1 MTQILQRSSRE
12 SVECDLSE
20 VPCGSFAFKKQW
32 LIQDDT
38 FYVVFWKSAQM
49 PFAAFM
55 FLLIMSRYNS
65 VYVDFIFIFLCA
77 VSVMQLFYIQQAV
90 KLAGVSPEEN

>member
-1 MTQILQRSSRE
+1 
-12 SVECDLSE
+12 
-20 VPCGSFAFKKQW
+20 
-32 LIQDDT
+32 
-38 FYVVFWKSAQM
+38 M

>member
-38 FYVVFWKSAQM
+38 FSLWKSAQM
-49 PFAAFM
+49 PFAAFK

-65 VYVDFIFIFLCA
+65 VYNDFVFIFLCA

-90 KLAGVSPEEN
+90 KLSGVSPEEN